1 MARFPDPPRFEDQP
15 WYPEW
20 KKSMDRV
27 VKARLAVDASLPDT
41 PERLAADQELNDALD
56 AHRRLVNRL
65 R

>member
-1 MARFPDPPRFEDQP
+1 MPRVKFEDQP

-27 VKARLAVDASLPDT
+27 VVTRLAMDATQPGT
-41 PERLAADQELNDALD
+41 PEREATEREYDNALTVHRLLADQ
-56 AHRRLVNRL
+56 L